1 LVIIDPISS
10 YLGKGVDSHK
20 NADVRSVL
28 EPIGD
33 MAARTRTAI
42 LANNHF
48 SKGGGSANNRMIGS
62 VAFVNYARAGF
73 IVTPDAENEG
83 RMLLM
88 PSKMNIAPI
97 KYGMAYRIESAVIE
111 VDGVEILTTR
121 IAWESQPV
129 KISADEALAANDTAA
144 ENRTGKAEA
153 MEFLR
158 DALSGGPRPAN
169 EVKQEA
175 TSAGITPKC
184 LRTARKSLG
193 VRLTKAGMSGGWVW
207 ELPKVPLPREDA
219 HHGSWAP
226 SASKGTFGDIRA
238 PGVAPT
244 NEPEAV

>member
-1 LVIIDPISS
+1 VAGLFFC
-10 YLGKGVDSHK
+10 
-20 NADVRSVL
+20 ADMRVGL
-28 EPIGD
+28 CD
-33 MAARTRTAI
+33 LAARTRTAI

-111 VDGVEILTTR
+111 TDGVEILTSR

-158 DALSGGPRPAN
+158 DASAAALAPLTRSSRRQPAL
-169 EVKQEA
+169 A
-175 TSAGITPKC
+175 
-184 LRTARKSLG
+184 
-193 VRLTKAGMSGGWVW
+193 
-207 ELPKVPLPREDA
+207 LP
-219 HHGSWAP
+219 P
-226 SASKGTFGDIRA
+226 SAFGR
-238 PGVAPT
+238 PGSP
-244 NEPEAV
+244 